1 VSVLCG
7 GDNSTQSRDIE
18 RARWLAVQLQPMSRV
33 EAGMAIELINYDAA
47 DYLDSPE
54 TMAAYLNAAI
64 EDSDGDAAAM
74 AEALG
79 AIARAQGMS
88 NVAERAGLGRQS
100 LYKALSANGNP
111 TLATISRVAGVLGLR
126 ISVAAA

>member
-1 VSVLCG
+1 
-7 GDNSTQSRDIE
+7 
-18 RARWLAVQLQPMSRV
+18 
-33 EAGMAIELINYDAA
+33 MAIELINYDAA

-111 TLATISRVAGVLGLR
+111 TLATISRVAAVLGLR
-126 ISVAAA
+126 ISVAAV

>member
-1 VSVLCG
+1 
-7 GDNSTQSRDIE
+7 
-18 RARWLAVQLQPMSRV
+18 
-33 EAGMAIELINYDAA
+33 MAIELTNYDAA
-47 DYLDSPE
+47 DYLDSPD

-64 EDSDGDAAAM
+64 EDSDGDAAAL

-100 LYKALSANGNP
+100 LYKALSMNGNP
-111 TLATISRVAGVLGLR
+111 TLSTISRVAAVLGLR

>member
-1 VSVLCG
+1 
-7 GDNSTQSRDIE
+7 
-18 RARWLAVQLQPMSRV
+18 
-33 EAGMAIELINYDAA
+33 MAIELINYDAA

-64 EDSDGDAAAM
+64 EDSDGDAADM

-111 TLATISRVAGVLGLR
+111 TLATISRVAAVLGLR
-126 ISVAAA
+126 ISVAVA